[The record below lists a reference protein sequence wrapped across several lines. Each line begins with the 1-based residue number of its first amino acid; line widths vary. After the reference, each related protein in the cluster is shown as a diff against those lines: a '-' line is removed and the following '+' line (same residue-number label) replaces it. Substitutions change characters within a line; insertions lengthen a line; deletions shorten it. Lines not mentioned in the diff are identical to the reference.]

1 MTSVTTF
8 IINDENDLF
17 IKLKELEKTTTNYV
31 IGFDIE
37 YIDSSNYPLSFGK
50 SHEWTYS
57 KTDNIVPCTIQIAN
71 ESICLIINLVELLKN
86 KTEKLLPT
94 KLVKLIINEKWT
106 KVGVGI
112 DNDIKYLA
120 NSYNLSHCSS
130 VIDLKNIAILAKL
143 PVQSLDTLCSIFI
156 GYYKKD
162 TSFHDWSKKLTK
174 DKIEYIA
181 LDAII
186 SYRLYKEMFNNTL
199 QFIEHT
205 YKENSLSNIYTI
217 NIKNYQLCDS
227 STSYNSSTSHSSSNL
242 LQYPTELFSDIRT
255 LHLNTTFPV
264 QSKNYISLINED
276 QQKSKGTKLIPVYDI
291 KSIDGIFI
299 STCLYDNISGKG
311 SGTTKQEAKM
321 NSAKQV
327 WLIMNQ

>member
-8 IINDENDLF
+8 IINNETDLF
-17 IKLKELEKTTTNYV
+17 IKLKELEKTTNDYV

-37 YIDSSNYPLSFGK
+37 YIDSTNYSSSFEN
-50 SHEWTYS
+50 SHEWIYNKS
-57 KTDNIVPCTIQIAN
+57 DNIAPCTIQIAN

-94 KLVKLIINEKWT
+94 KLVKLIVNEKWT

-130 VIDLKNIAILAKL
+130 VIDLRNIAILAKL

-162 TSFHDWSKKLTK
+162 NSFHDWSKKLTK
-174 DKIEYIA
+174 DKIEYMA

-186 SYRLYKEMFNNTL
+186 SYRLYKEMFCNTL
-199 QFIEHT
+199 QFIEYT
-205 YKENSLSNIYTI
+205 YKENSLNTIYTI
-217 NIKNYQLCDS
+217 DIKNYQL
-227 STSYNSSTSHSSSNL
+227 YE
-242 LQYPTELFSDIRT
+242 LQTPF
-255 LHLNTTFPV
+255 
-264 QSKNYISLINED
+264 QS
-276 QQKSKGTKLIPVYDI
+276 GV
-291 KSIDGIFI
+291 
-299 STCLYDNISGKG
+299 
-311 SGTTKQEAKM
+311 
-321 NSAKQV
+321 
-327 WLIMNQ
+327 